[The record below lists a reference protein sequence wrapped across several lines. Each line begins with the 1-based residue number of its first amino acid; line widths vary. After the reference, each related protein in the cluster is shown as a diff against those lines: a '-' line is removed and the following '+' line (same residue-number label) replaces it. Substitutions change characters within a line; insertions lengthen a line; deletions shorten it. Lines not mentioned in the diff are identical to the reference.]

1 MIIQNPMEFFK
12 IPEHVVI
19 INIVDIVNRFTT
31 MIEDYVIEMEP
42 AYITN
47 SGGRVIFKK
56 SDKLLDSK
64 GQEVAFEDFLKLDGD
79 YQHNGVA
86 IVLNSVNSRKNYR
99 LRTKTAIATE
109 ILIAFVKDDISKRS
123 NWEAVYDVYEAI
135 EPYIDRKYD
144 VNDVCG
150 YIVERIDP
158 FIRSIIDH
166 YHGKDW
172 NIHEVEY
179 DGFRLTLKRF
189 GDWRAYM
196 WNQQQYDIQQQQLS
210 EQHE

>member
-1 MIIQNPMEFFK
+1 MIIQDPMEFFK
-12 IPEHVVI
+12 IPEHVVT
-19 INIVDIVNRFTT
+19 INIVDVVNRFTT
-31 MIEDYVIEMEP
+31 MIEEYLIEMEP

-47 SGGRVIFKK
+47 NGAKVIVKK

-64 GQEVAFEDFLKLDGD
+64 GEVVAFENFLKLDGD
-79 YQHNGVA
+79 YLLNGNP
-86 IVLNSVNSRKNYR
+86 IILNSLNSRKNYR
-99 LRTKTAIATE
+99 PRTKIAIATE

-179 DGFRLTLKRF
+179 DGFRLTLKRY

-196 WNQQQYDIQQQQLS
+196 WNQQQYDKQQQDT
-210 EQHE
+210 EQS

>member
-1 MIIQNPMEFFK
+1 MIIQDPMEFFK
-12 IPEHVVI
+12 IPEHVVT
-19 INIVDIVNRFTT
+19 INIVDVVNRFTT
-31 MIEDYVIEMEP
+31 MIEEYLIEMEP

-47 SGGRVIFKK
+47 SGAKVIVKK

-64 GQEVAFEDFLKLDGD
+64 GEVVAFENFLKLDGD
-79 YQHNGVA
+79 YLLNGNP
-86 IVLNSVNSRKNYR
+86 IVLNSLNSRKNYR
-99 LRTKTAIATE
+99 PRTKIAIATE

-179 DGFRLTLKRF
+179 DGFRLTLKRY

-196 WNQQQYDIQQQQLS
+196 WNQQQYDKQQQDT
-210 EQHE
+210 EQS

>member
-12 IPEHVVI
+12 TPEHVVV
-19 INIVDIVNRFTT
+19 INIVDIVNRFTM
-31 MIEDYVIEMEP
+31 MIEDYIIELEP

-47 SGGRVIFKK
+47 NDAKVIFKK
-56 SDKLLDSK
+56 SDKLLDDK
-64 GQEVAFEDFLKLDGD
+64 GEVVPFEDFLKLDGD
-79 YQHNGVA
+79 YLLNDDP
-86 IVLNSVNSRKNYR
+86 IVLKSINSRKNYR

-123 NWEAVYDVYEAI
+123 NWEAVYDVYESI
-135 EPYIDRKYD
+135 EPYIDNKYD
-144 VNDVCG
+144 VADVCG
-150 YIVERIDP
+150 YVVERIDP

-196 WNQQQYDIQQQQLS
+196 WNLDQYDIQ
-210 EQHE
+210 EQRAQESDE

>member
-1 MIIQNPMEFFK
+1 MIIQNPTEFFK
-12 IPEHVVI
+12 IPEHVVV

-31 MIEDYVIEMEP
+31 MIEDYIIEMEP

-47 SGGRVIFKK
+47 NGAKVIIKK

-64 GQEVAFEDFLKLDGD
+64 GQEVAFGDFLKLDGD
-79 YQHNGVA
+79 YQQNGNP
-86 IVLNSVNSRKNYR
+86 IVLKSVNSRKNYR
-99 LRTKTAIATE
+99 LRTKTAIATK

-144 VNDVCG
+144 VNDVCD
-150 YIVERIDP
+150 YIAGRIDP
-158 FIRSIIDH
+158 FIISIIDH
-166 YHGKDW
+166 YHEKDW
-172 NIHEVEY
+172 NIHEMEY

-189 GDWRAYM
+189 GEWRANM
-196 WNQQQYDIQQQQLS
+196 WKQQQYDIQQQQLN

>member
-1 MIIQNPMEFFK
+1 MIIQDPMEFFK
-12 IPEHVVI
+12 IPEHVVT
-19 INIVDIVNRFTT
+19 INIVDVVNRFTT
-31 MIEDYVIEMEP
+31 MIEEYLIEMEP

-47 SGGRVIFKK
+47 SGAKVIVKK
-56 SDKLLDSK
+56 SDKILDSK
-64 GQEVAFEDFLKLDGD
+64 GEVVAFENFLKLDGD
-79 YQHNGVA
+79 YLLNGNP
-86 IVLNSVNSRKNYR
+86 IVLNSLSSRKNYR
-99 LRTKTAIATE
+99 PRTKIAIATE

-123 NWEAVYDVYEAI
+123 NWEAVFDVYEAI

-172 NIHEVEY
+172 NVHEVEY
-179 DGFRLTLKRF
+179 DGFRLTLKRY

-196 WNQQQYDIQQQQLS
+196 WNQQQYDKQQQDT
-210 EQHE
+210 EQS